1 MDQWSGYPTA
11 RARLL
16 DGIAQG
22 APNRTVVLTGDIH
35 TNWVN
40 ELRTDFRR
48 TERPSIAAEFVGT
61 SISSG
66 GDGSDIS
73 VLSTPETRA
82 ENPHIKWQQ
91 NRRGY
96 MRCTVEADAWTTEFR
111 TVAFVSKPDAPIET
125 PSRWRV
131 ARGRAGIEQL

>member
-1 MDQWSGYPTA
+1 MASRTGTRDGRTSVTSTSGNEATTRQNVYA
-11 RARLL
+11 
-16 DGIAQG
+16 
-22 APNRTVVLTGDIH
+22 TGDIH

-48 TERPSIAAEFVGT
+48 PERPSIAAEFVGT

-66 GDGSDIS
+66 GDGNDDS
-73 VLSTPETRA
+73 VLSTPEVRA

-96 MRCTVEADAWTTEFR
+96 MRCTVDGDAWTTEFR
-111 TVAFVSKPDAPIET
+111 TVAYVSRPDAPIET

-131 ARGRAGIEQL
+131 ILI